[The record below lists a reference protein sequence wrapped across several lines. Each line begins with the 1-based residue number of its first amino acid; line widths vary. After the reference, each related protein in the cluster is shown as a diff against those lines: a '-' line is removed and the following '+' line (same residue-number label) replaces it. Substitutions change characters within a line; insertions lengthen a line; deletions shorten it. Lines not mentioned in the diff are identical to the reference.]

1 MLPSGSKLLIVLDQ
15 FEQWLHARK
24 EGPETELV
32 LALRQCDGDRLQA
45 LIIVRDD
52 FWMASSRFMRQLE
65 VPVVEGQNAASVDL
79 FPAAHA
85 RKVLAAFGA
94 AYGALPSSP
103 AAMSPEQQSFVDKA
117 VAMITE
123 DGAVTPVRLALFAEM
138 IKGRAWMT
146 GSLRDLGGAV
156 GIGVRFLDETFVAA
170 AAPPEHRLHRDAASR
185 VLAALLPGPGAD
197 IKGHVRSHHEL
208 LDAAGYRD
216 DPGRFESLMR
226 ILDAETRLL
235 TPRVPSSLDEGS
247 SDQADRTGTTLPEQ
261 QRYYQLTHDYLVPSI
276 REWLA
281 RQQRETRAGRAELKL
296 AERASLWARSRS
308 AKQLPSLVEWASIR
322 ASTDPA
328 TWSVPQRDHDAGGVA
343 VPPGPRGPRRAGR
356 GRARRGGCC
365 SSAARWTR
373 IAIGRRPMAWCAGC
387 STPTPCRFHP
397 SSPSWPVTADGR
409 TPS

>member
-1 MLPSGSKLLIVLDQ
+1 M
-15 FEQWLHARK
+15 
-24 EGPETELV
+24 
-32 LALRQCDGDRLQA
+32 
-45 LIIVRDD
+45 
-52 FWMASSRFMRQLE
+52 
-65 VPVVEGQNAASVDL
+65 
-79 FPAAHA
+79 

-94 AYGALPSSP
+94 AYGAIPASP
-103 AAMSPEQQSFVDKA
+103 AGMSPEQQSFVDKA

-138 IKGRAWMT
+138 VKGRAWTT

-170 AAPPEHRLHRDAASR
+170 AAPPEHRFHRDAASR

-197 IKGHVRSHHEL
+197 IKGHVRSQHEL

-281 RQQRETRAGRAELKL
+281 RQQRETRAGRARLKL

-308 AKQLPSLVEWASIR
+308 ASNSPR
-322 ASTDPA
+322 
-328 TWSVPQRDHDAGGVA
+328 WSSGRQSGR
-343 VPPGPRGPRRAGR
+343 PPIPRHGR
-356 GRARRGGCC
+356 SRNE
-365 SSAARWTR
+365 
-373 IAIGRRPMAWCAGC
+373 P
-387 STPTPCRFHP
+387 
-397 SSPSWPVTADGR
+397 
-409 TPS
+409 